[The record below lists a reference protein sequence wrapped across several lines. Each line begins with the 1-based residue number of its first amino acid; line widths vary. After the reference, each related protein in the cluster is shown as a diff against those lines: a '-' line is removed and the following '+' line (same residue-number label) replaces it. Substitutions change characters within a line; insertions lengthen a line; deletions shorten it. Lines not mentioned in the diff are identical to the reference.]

1 MHNMFYNQCNL
12 LHGRGICYNCQEK
25 LPQNVLNKTQLFE
38 LSSFFTDKLEQESK
52 LLSSSRPSSSNTS
65 QMHSL
70 KKLIKTK
77 GPFDYVVDGL
87 NVAYGGNSKFNF
99 DKVLVLYIPY
109 GGKIWWGET

>member
-1 MHNMFYNQCNL
+1 MMLMHNMLCNPYNQL
-12 LHGRGICYNCQEK
+12 LGRGICYNCQAK
-25 LPQNVLNKTQLFE
+25 IPQTVLNKTQMFE

-52 LLSSSRPSSSNTS
+52 LLSSSRPGSSNTS

-70 KKLIKTK
+70 KRLIKTK

-99 DKVLVLYIPY
+99 DKVCI
-109 GGKIWWGET
+109 